1 MNAATGKI
9 LGATLAGTTLLA
21 ALAAF
26 PAATTA
32 AVAQP
37 SANAIPQASAARSTP
52 GEYEYSVMPTGSATI
67 AEGSNVIG
75 GQQIT
80 GGVLQSNRAGQWSG
94 AVFGGRR
101 ILVLAESVSL
111 TPANIRGDFTT
122 VSQNGQ
128 TLYGGGRLEGRRDS
142 LGDLVYSGTLYFGT
156 QSLTITNLTLN
167 PTESANTT
175 RSTT

>member
-9 LGATLAGTTLLA
+9 CGATLAGTILLA

-32 AVAQP
+32 GVAQP
-37 SANAIPQASAARSTP
+37 SANANLQASAARATA
-52 GEYEYSVMPTGSATI
+52 GTHEYAVMPTGSATI

-80 GGVLQSNRAGQWSG
+80 GGVMQSNRAGQWSG
-94 AVFGGRR
+94 AIFGGNRT
-101 ILVLAESVSL
+101 LVLAESVSL
-111 TPANIRGDFTT
+111 TPSTIRGDFTT

-128 TLYGGGRLEGRRDS
+128 TLYGGGRLAGHRDS

-167 PTESANTT
+167 PTDSANTM